1 MSAPLFYFNYL
12 IIIYGSILNIIIIV
26 CKFVIALFRF
36 ISYEAVPLMFF
47 ISCCCILIPFLSSPL
62 AVIIYT
68 VRNYARCITLLKET
82 SNSSPEGAI
91 AEPPPL
97 LMFSLSF
104 ILLFHKNKSRSTYF
118 IGSLI
123 DRDSVEGYSGGINL
137 LILRAR
143 WMLS

>member
-47 ISCCCILIPFLSSPL
+47 ISCCCILIPLLSSPL
-62 AVIIYT
+62 AVITYT

-82 SNSSPEGAI
+82 NNSSPEGAI

-97 LMFSLSF
+97 LMFSLSLSYIF
-104 ILLFHKNKSRSTYF
+104 LFHKNKSRSTYF

-137 LILRAR
+137 LIL
-143 WMLS
+143 